1 MRGVHGVHV
10 VESWSSREVTECS
23 CVLQRCVGGG
33 PVERESTN
41 IIYLLLC
48 VSLVLLVHMY
58 STSCT
63 AVQQY

>member
-1 MRGVHGVHV
+1 M
-10 VESWSSREVTECS
+10 
-23 CVLQRCVGGG
+23 LQRCVGGG

-58 STSCT
+58 ST
-63 AVQQY
+63 AVLKSHEKINDLIQRFV

>member
-1 MRGVHGVHV
+1 M
-10 VESWSSREVTECS
+10 
-23 CVLQRCVGGG
+23 LQRCVGGG